1 MGEGEGNK
9 KLSSREGSRII
20 KESHLDF
27 LFELY
32 QDGTPLSDADIAALK
47 SKGYIQDEVVERA
60 RTEKEIPINY
70 HNLGITTDDQK
81 KVDELVDI
89 ILEDGGTDKSFN
101 IITDK
106 ELEERRKNSGYV
118 FEGRKKEINKHG
130 WLPDPNP
137 VNVYEDEFVEW
148 IDSINNGFNN
158 RKQYRKFTLYV
169 QQAYTWL
176 QENKSYTDFVNEE
189 EQEDYMMEEL
199 RRCEESGLY
208 FMNKYGF
215 YKDTNVKSGQ
225 TKYIA
230 APAHE
235 IEAYLDDCGY
245 STGEAKPRQMAMTT
259 TKMLLKLRKVVF
271 KRNYFMKFITEDEKK
286 AEEIFED
293 KLKYPFSELPYWMK
307 PNVLNERDNFF
318 KLGSKEYKGDRDG
331 VNSTIRVNVPKRT
344 AIAGGSP
351 DEVDIDEA
359 GNIASLTE
367 MIDNQRPTR
376 LWFNPETKKL
386 EVKRKLNFYGTGGEV
401 DRGGKAF
408 EVQMLSLM
416 KQWQERNFNAY
427 IVPVFFSWH
436 ARPGATQADY
446 DREYA
451 LAYADNGPDAE
462 KTKREFHQSW
472 PNSLADVFRTSA
484 NTLVGEEFIQKNID
498 RILAA
503 QKQIKG
509 PLVTHGYFE
518 PLFDENSPNDE
529 FSDTPFKII
538 GSLFIPC
545 EDLDP
550 RQTCT
555 IFQHP
560 KKGWK
565 NRYFQGTDP
574 IDTDAGTSNFASA
587 IWDRHY
593 QTISA
598 IVNFRVRDVKYVFLQ
613 SMLLGMYYDTYHDQT
628 KGCKEL
634 IESNRG
640 TAYTLYKQAKG
651 MGNNMTMNSE
661 LETRLMTANNTSQN
675 DGVGIDNKGNRNKA
689 IISYMHDMLSQHAT
703 KFYLQVLF
711 EQLRTFVCVV
721 TDRGTETWG
730 PMNKKYFKD
739 DVLFAAVFSYI
750 CAEITYSHLKIEDTN
765 NVERKRVVTEYQLV
779 YDGNFNQKRVPV
791 KKRV

>member
-1 MGEGEGNK
+1 MDEGKGKDINIGNRGGGR
-9 KLSSREGSRII
+9 LIREN
-20 KESHLDF
+20 HLDF
-27 LFELY
+27 LYDLY
-32 QDGTPLSDADIAALK
+32 KQGVDIGDDKIVLLK
-47 SKGYIQDEVVERA
+47 QKGYIQDVKNPQGYVAKEEYIDRHKLA
-60 RTEKEIPINY
+60 TTTQEQKEIDS
-70 HNLGITTDDQK
+70 H
-81 KVDELVDI
+81 VDI
-89 ILEDGGTDKSFN
+89 IFGGTDTNNKSV
-101 IITDK
+101 ITDK
-106 ELEERRKNSGYV
+106 ELEERRNKHGYT
-118 FEGRKKEINKHG
+118 FEGRKKPITKKD
-130 WLPDPNP
+130 WYPNE
-137 VNVYEDEFVEW
+137 VNVYEPDFVLW
-148 IDSINNGFNN
+148 IDSINSGFNN

-176 QENKSYTDFVNEE
+176 QENKSYTDFNNDDEA
-189 EQEDYMMEEL
+189 EDYMMEEL
-199 RRCEESGLY
+199 RRCEENGLY
-208 FMNKYGF
+208 FLNKYIF

-235 IEAYLDDCGY
+235 IEAYLDDCEY

-259 TKMLLKLRKVVF
+259 TKMALKLRKVVF

-318 KLGSKEYKGDRDG
+318 KLGSKEGKGDRDG
-331 VNSTIRVNVPKRT
+331 VNSTIRVVPPKRT

-359 GNIASLTE
+359 GNISLLTE

-376 LWFNPETKKL
+376 LWYNPDTKKL
-386 EVKRKLNFYGTGGEV
+386 EVKRKINFYGTGGEV

-416 KQWQERNFNAY
+416 RQWEQRNFHAF
-427 IVPVFFSWH
+427 IVPIFFSWH

-484 NTLVGEEFIQKNID
+484 NTLVGEEFIEKNIK
-498 RILAA
+498 RITEA
-503 QKQIKG
+503 QIKANHG
-509 PLVTHGYFE
+509 LVQHGYFE
-518 PLFDENSPNDE
+518 PIFDSNFPNDE
-529 FSDTPFKII
+529 HNDLPFKVI
-538 GSLFIPC
+538 GAEFIPT

-550 RQTCT
+550 RTT
-555 IFQHP
+555 VSIFLHP

-587 IWDRHY
+587 IWDKYY
-593 QTISA
+593 QTIA
-598 IVNFRVRDVKYVFLQ
+598 AMLDFRVRDVKQVFLQ
-613 SMLLGMYYDTYHDQT
+613 SMLLGLYYDTHYEGSRGVQ
-628 KGCKEL
+628 EL
-634 IESNRG
+634 VESNRG
-640 TAYTLYKQAKG
+640 TAYTLYKDAKG
-651 MGNNMTMNSE
+651 YGNNLVRNSE
-661 LETRLMTANNTSQN
+661 LDMRLMTANNTSQN
-675 DGVGIDNKGNRNKA
+675 DGIGIDNKGNRNKA
-689 IISYMHDMLSQHAT
+689 IISYMHDMLSNYAQNFYIT
-703 KFYLQVLF
+703 KMF
-711 EQLRTFVCVV
+711 EQLRTFVCIV

-730 PMNKKYFKD
+730 PMNKKYFQD
-739 DVLFAAVFSYI
+739 DTLFAAVFSYI
-750 CAEITYSHLKIEDTN
+750 CAELTYSNLQPVDMSTNYRKKTVITYRLEYDAN
-765 NVERKRVVTEYQLV
+765 MNQRRVA
-779 YDGNFNQKRVPV
+779 V
-791 KKRV
+791 KKKM